1 MLSKFTLR
9 RMYEVLH
16 GIPGRAVHVY
26 KKTVPKYGARGEG
39 DSGGGERGHSQPS
52 IGTQ

>member
-1 MLSKFTLR
+1 MRYYTVFPAERFT
-9 RMYEVLH
+9 Y
-16 GIPGRAVHVY
+16 I

-52 IGTQ
+52 RNTQ